1 MRGAAIGIV
10 KASKSKD
17 CPVGT
22 VGVGY
27 VGWTDLAVLKASQLQ
42 KAEIPANGKLT
53 DLLGVLGM

>member
-10 KASKSKD
+10 KASKASD

-22 VGVGY
+22 VAVGY
-27 VGWTDLAVLKASQLQ
+27 VGWRELAVVKANQLQ

-53 DLLGVLGM
+53 DLLGVLGT